1 MANSSILQQPHG
13 TEERHG
19 VTGPSTRA
27 SLEAR
32 RAAVLSYQQLVA
44 GPVLSPTVARPPFSN
59 QRMAD
64 APRIFAENLARDPRA
79 HPAAPARP
87 EGAAKVVYEVV
98 TEPVNARSFQSGKV
112 DRARMGRKFNG
123 PLVQPVELLA
133 EPRHRAPLHG
143 TVTVPGR
150 SRLSPLQRA
159 ALRQSESRHDID
171 PKPAYITYTVNVWA
185 AN

>member
-44 GPVLSPTVARPPFSN
+44 GPVLSPTVARPPLSN
-59 QRMAD
+59 QGMAD
-64 APRIFAENLARDPRA
+64 APRISAENLARDPLA
-79 HPAAPARP
+79 HPMAPVRP
-87 EGAAKVVYEVV
+87 ERAAKRVYEVV
-98 TEPVNARSFQSGKV
+98 REPVGGPPVTEPRY
-112 DRARMGRKFNG
+112 RG
-123 PLVQPVELLA
+123 PV
-133 EPRHRAPLHG
+133 HG
-143 TVTVPGR
+143 VAFHGVR

-159 ALRQSESRHDID
+159 ALRRTESRHELER
-171 PKPAYITYTVNVWA
+171 KPDFVTYTVNVWA